1 LCTAQEGAQ
10 GPACGYHAGAPM
22 TALTLSA
29 LQVFPIKSLRAI
41 AVASWEVGGRG
52 LYLDREFMVID
63 EGGRFVTQ
71 REQRA
76 MALLAPAIA
85 GDQLIVRAPDGPP
98 LAIPLAERS
107 TERVAV
113 SIWKDE
119 LLAEPVGAA
128 ADAWLSRQLG
138 IAVRL
143 VRFPADGHR
152 QVDLRFARPGDAV
165 GFADG
170 FSFLLASE
178 ASLAEVAARLG
189 RPLSMARFRPN
200 LVIAGSPPFAE
211 DGWRRIRVGAIE
223 LELRKP
229 CARCV
234 MVNVD
239 PETGA
244 AGVEPLRTLAGF
256 RQQDGKVLFGWNLVH
271 RSTGALRV
279 GDPVEV
285 LA

>member
-1 LCTAQEGAQ
+1 
-10 GPACGYHAGAPM
+10 M
-22 TALTLSA
+22 TAFTLA
-29 LQVFPIKSLRAI
+29 GLHLHPVKSLRGL
-41 AVASWEVGGRG
+41 AVSSWQVGARG
-52 LYLDREFMVID
+52 LELDREFMVVD
-63 EGGRFVTQ
+63 AGGRFVTQ
-71 REQRA
+71 REERA

-85 GDQLIVRAPDGPP
+85 GDQLVIRAPDGPP
-98 LAIPLAERS
+98 LAIPLAARS
-107 TERVAV
+107 AERVPVTVWA
-113 SIWKDE
+113 DQ
-119 LLAEPVGAA
+119 LAAEPVGAE
-128 ADAWLSRQLG
+128 ADAWLSARLG
-138 IAVRL
+138 TPVRL

-170 FSFLLASE
+170 FSFLLASQ
-178 ASLAEVAARLG
+178 ASLAELAARLG

-211 DGWRRIRVGAIE
+211 DGWRRIRVGGLE

-244 AGVEPLRTLAGF
+244 AGVEPLRTLASF
-256 RQQDGKVLFGWNLVH
+256 RQQGGKVLFGWNLVH
-271 RSTGALRV
+271 RGTGLLRV
-279 GDPVEV
+279 GDPIEV